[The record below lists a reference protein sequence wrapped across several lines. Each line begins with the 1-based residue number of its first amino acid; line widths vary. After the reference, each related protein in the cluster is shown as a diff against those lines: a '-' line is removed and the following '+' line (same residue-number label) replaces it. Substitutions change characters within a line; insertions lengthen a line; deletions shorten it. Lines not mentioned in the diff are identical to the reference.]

1 VLERKL
7 KILKTD
13 SIYPGEF
20 NGYSSFDEVA
30 SPLLRAWNR
39 LNVVFNMKEILR
51 NNAMAVNYV
60 KQFDKK
66 DQIAIAVLAAKITK
80 NGYENTRREI
90 MKANNV

>member
-1 VLERKL
+1 LT
-7 KILKTD
+7 TD
-13 SIYPGEF
+13 SIYEGPY
-20 NGYSSFDEVA
+20 NGYSTFDEISNA
-30 SPLLRAWNR
+30 TLRAWNR
-39 LNVVFNMKEILR
+39 LNVVFNIKEILR

-66 DQIAIAVLAAKITK
+66 DQIAIAVLAVKITK